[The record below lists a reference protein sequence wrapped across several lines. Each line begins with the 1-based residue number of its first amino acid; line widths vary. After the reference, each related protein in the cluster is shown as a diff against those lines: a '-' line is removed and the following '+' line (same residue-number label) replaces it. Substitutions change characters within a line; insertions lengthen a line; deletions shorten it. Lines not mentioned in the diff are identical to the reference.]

1 MSVSARRFYVTGS
14 VVLGLAALIAVA
26 IVYRTSPPILVF
38 GAAFLCFAAAAVLS
52 SGRGVRAVA
61 RAWHGAVPAAKAD
74 AGLGTGAA

>member
-14 VVLGLAALIAVA
+14 
-26 IVYRTSPPILVF
+26 
-38 GAAFLCFAAAAVLS
+38 AVLS
-52 SGRGVRAVA
+52 SRGGGARAIA